1 MQFFVGLFIVISGR
15 PGWDFENLGGDGRA
29 QEESEGKGKGIE
41 RIVALWELVA
51 SILRRLQS
59 RRRAWDSRE
68 SYFILPS
75 CFFLWWSAT
84 VDERRVWRLT

>member
-1 MQFFVGLFIVISGR
+1 MELFIIISGR
-15 PGWDFENLGGDGRA
+15 PGWDFENLGGDERA
-29 QEESEGKGKGIE
+29 QVAREGEGKGIE

-59 RRRAWDSRE
+59 RGRAWDSRE
-68 SYFILPS
+68 SYFILLS
-75 CFFLWWSAT
+75 FFFLRWSAT